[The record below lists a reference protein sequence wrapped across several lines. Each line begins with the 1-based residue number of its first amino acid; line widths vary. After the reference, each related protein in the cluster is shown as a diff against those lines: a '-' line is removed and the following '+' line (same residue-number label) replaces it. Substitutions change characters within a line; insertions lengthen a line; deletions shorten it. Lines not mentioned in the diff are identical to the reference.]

1 MHQARRFGKVQAALL
16 NPVAKGQIT
25 ETGVLIDVDFTFRIS
40 GSEDKFT
47 EFTQVLLPQQR
58 DSMSLN
64 TMDAGR

>member
-16 NPVAKGQIT
+16 NRVAKGQIT